1 MPTRLMHLLLPL
13 LCMTAAHAAPPEP
26 IEHLDLDRY
35 LGKWYELAK
44 YPNRFQKQCVSD
56 TTANYATAENGRIEV
71 LNRCRTDS
79 GEFEEAKGV
88 ARLVGDAG
96 SPKLKVRFAPA
107 WLSWLPMVWGN
118 YWVIELD
125 EAYTLAAISEPSREY
140 LWILARDPDVP
151 EQRVEDLIARLAAR
165 GFDPAR
171 IVRSTHKAR

>member
-1 MPTRLMHLLLPL
+1 
-13 LCMTAAHAAPPEP
+13 
-26 IEHLDLDRY
+26 
-35 LGKWYELAK
+35 
-44 YPNRFQKQCVSD
+44 
-56 TTANYATAENGRIEV
+56 ANYATAENGRIEV

-79 GEFEEAKGV
+79 GELEVAKGV

-125 EAYTLAAISEPSREY
+125 EAYTLVAVSEPSREY
-140 LWILARDPDVP
+140 LWILARDADVP

-171 IVRSTHKAR
+171 IVRSTH